1 MSFEWYKWLIPVFL
15 CFALYYILVVVKKI
29 LLQKIS
35 QFEFTNNL
43 VQSITIEVL
52 TKIKNFSLFVFAFF
66 ITLLTIELPERF
78 LPFVHKSFKVIVIIH
93 MGQLSVW
100 ILKTWLKKQFLNKST
115 DDASKTTTINLISL
129 ISQFVI
135 YSLVFLLILNNLGVD
150 ITALVAGLG
159 VGGVAIAL
167 AVQNILSDLFSS
179 LTIVLDKPFIVG
191 DVIRVGEFEGT
202 VEKIGLKTTRL
213 KSISGEH
220 LVIGNADLLQSRIR
234 NFKHMD
240 ERRVLQNLTVT
251 YQTSPDVLEKIPLWV
266 NEIVSSQQDVRF
278 ERCHLLRFAD
288 SSLDFEL
295 VYWIQDS
302 QYHVYADITQKIN
315 ISILKKFAHEKVEFA
330 YPTRTIFK
338 HTF

>member
-1 MSFEWYKWLIPVFL
+1 MNFESYKWVMPVVIF
-15 CFALYYILVVVKKI
+15 FFLYYIFVFLKKI
-29 LLQKIS
+29 SLQKIS
-35 QFEFTNNL
+35 RLEFSNNL
-43 VQSITIEVL
+43 VQSVLIEILAKVKSL
-52 TKIKNFSLFVFAFF
+52 TLFIFAFF
-66 ITLLTIELPERF
+66 ITLLTIDVPEKYS
-78 LPFVHKSFKVIVIIH
+78 PFIHKSFKIILLIH
-93 MGQLSVW
+93 FGQLFVW
-100 ILKTWLKKQFLNKST
+100 ILKIWLKKQFLDKPT
-115 DDASKTTTINLISL
+115 DDYSKTTTINLISL

-150 ITALVAGLG
+150 ISALVAGLG

-167 AVQNILSDLFSS
+167 AVQNILSDFFSS
-179 LTIVLDKPFIVG
+179 LTIVLDKPFVVG
-191 DVIRVGEFEGT
+191 DFIRVGEFEGT

-234 NFKHMD
+234 NFKLMK

-251 YQTSPDVLEKIPLWV
+251 YQTSPEILEMIPHW
-266 NEIVSSQQDVRF
+266 IKDIISQYQEVRF

-302 QYHVYADITQKIN
+302 QYLVFADVNQKIN
-315 ISILKKFAHEKVEFA
+315 IAILKKFASEGVEFA

-338 HTF
+338 HSF